1 MRAIDQIEEGD
12 EENAGGAR
20 IIDQAIDHQG
30 IAGDAKGI
38 DRTKNTIIKNTVR
51 AVNQMD
57 EGSKVNEERA
67 RAVDEEDEEESLRK
81 RGHEENNLKEA
92 AYTTMAAQ
100 TTVQEKTKRES
111 EVAS

>member
-1 MRAIDQIEEGD
+1 MRAVDQIEEGD
-12 EENAGGAR
+12 EENAGGVR

-30 IAGDAKGI
+30 TAGDAKGI
-38 DRTKNTIIKNTVR
+38 DRTKNTVR

-57 EGSKVNEERA
+57 EGGKVNEERA
-67 RAVDEEDEEESLRK
+67 RAVDKEDEEESLRK

-92 AYTTMAAQ
+92 AYITMAVQ